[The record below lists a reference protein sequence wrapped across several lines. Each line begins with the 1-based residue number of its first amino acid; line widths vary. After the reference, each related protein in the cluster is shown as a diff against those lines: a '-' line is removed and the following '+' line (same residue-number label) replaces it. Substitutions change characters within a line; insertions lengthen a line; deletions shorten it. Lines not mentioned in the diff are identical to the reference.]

1 MAAMTL
7 YEAAK
12 ISRHPLS
19 RGIMLG
25 TTVTNQL
32 ISMFPWVPK
41 SSTSFQYDREGTLAS
56 AEFVSP
62 THSSLTESSTTFD
75 QVTVPMRL
83 IDTDVDVYNHVENAN
98 DPNGSPRA
106 IQLEKK
112 LKATGLKI
120 QQKMITGGYG
130 TGFTV
135 SGAAASP
142 GLAVDAVTQGP
153 HLDSD
158 RYGPGSLK
166 YTHTGTFWQ
175 FRAPG
180 DRDYGPQVAIAADGS
195 ATLYSDNPSKW
206 ITVTIDV
213 SDASADGECL
223 IRFTSSTNEP
233 DGLLKLIHP
242 DQVIASSGASGDAL
256 SFDVLDQLYY
266 EKLKVR
272 DNPVYL
278 MNSKLIRK
286 FRALAR
292 TASGGMTPEQIAIP
306 HMGMDGVMGSINV
319 PQYNGIPILTVD
331 DIPSTETKSVSTLS
345 SVLLVSLSAEQGFWG
360 GCQSIG
366 SAQMVDADPR
376 MARIM
381 GFQLY
386 EIGQL
391 ESKAATRDRIE
402 WMGAFAL
409 GSTLAAARAK
419 EIVTA

>member
-1 MAAMTL
+1 MSAMTL

-12 ISRHPLS
+12 ISRHPLA

-32 ISMFPWVPK
+32 ISMFPWVTK

-62 THSSLTESSTTFD
+62 THTSLTESSTTFD

-98 DPNGSPRA
+98 DPNGSPRS

-120 QQKMITGGYG
+120 QQKLITGGYG

-158 RYGPGSLK
+158 RYGPGGLK
-166 YTHTGTFWQ
+166 YTHVGTLWQ

-180 DRDYGPQVAIAADGS
+180 DRDYGTAVAVAADGS

-206 ITVTIDV
+206 ITVTLDV
-213 SDASADGECL
+213 SDATADGECQ
-223 IRFTSSTNEP
+223 IRFTSTSNEF
-233 DGLLKLIHP
+233 DGLLKLMHP
-242 DQVIASSGASGDAL
+242 DQVIASTGASGDAL
-256 SFDVLDQLYY
+256 SFDVLDQLWY

-272 DNPVYL
+272 ENACYL

-286 FRALAR
+286 YRALAR

-306 HMGMDGVMGSINV
+306 HMGMDGTIGTINV

-331 DIPSTETKSVSTLS
+331 DIPSNETKTATTLS
-345 SVLLVSLSAEQGFWG
+345 SVLLVSLGADQGFYG
-360 GCQSIG
+360 GVQSVG
-366 SAQMVDADPR
+366 QAQMVDADPR
-376 MARIM
+376 AARIM
-381 GFQLY
+381 GFKLF

-402 WMGAFAL
+402 WMGAPAL
-409 GSTLAAARAK
+409 GSVLAAARAK
-419 EIVTA
+419 EIITV